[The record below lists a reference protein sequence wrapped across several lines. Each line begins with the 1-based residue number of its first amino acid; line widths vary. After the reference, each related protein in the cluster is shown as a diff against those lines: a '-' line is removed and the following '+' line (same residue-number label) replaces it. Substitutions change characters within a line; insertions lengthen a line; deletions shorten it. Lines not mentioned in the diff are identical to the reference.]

1 MDLLLSFLTLPL
13 GAVIQLLGA
22 KSDLGGLDEFYTSI
36 ADLPVSSLL
45 SETVH
50 KDNLTHPSIPHH
62 LHLAGQKILP
72 SHPPDYRCYHL
83 LNSLTESLTTDKYY
97 VTDEEHVNPDAIG
110 YVHMSLE
117 DHIGFGQG
125 YVKAEPALTYIVMDD
140 LSIHPVT
147 HFSALTVISSLGM
160 SFNEIEMK
168 DVTIGTLEVIFF
180 TLELVLT
187 LAYI

>member
-1 MDLLLSFLTLPL
+1 
-13 GAVIQLLGA
+13 
-22 KSDLGGLDEFYTSI
+22 
-36 ADLPVSSLL
+36 
-45 SETVH
+45 
-50 KDNLTHPSIPHH
+50 
-62 LHLAGQKILP
+62 
-72 SHPPDYRCYHL
+72 
-83 LNSLTESLTTDKYY
+83 
-97 VTDEEHVNPDAIG
+97 
-110 YVHMSLE
+110 MSLE

-180 TLELVLT
+180 SLL
-187 LAYI
+187 